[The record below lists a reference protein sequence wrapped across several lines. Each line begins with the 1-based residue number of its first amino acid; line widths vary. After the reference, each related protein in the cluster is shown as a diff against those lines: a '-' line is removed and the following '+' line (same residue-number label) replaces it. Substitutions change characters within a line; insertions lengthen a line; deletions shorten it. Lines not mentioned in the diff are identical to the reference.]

1 MFQFKKSYT
10 KLLIMIIIFALLL
23 PTIIVTSG
31 ILPKTNVAAANVTN
45 KDDNKI
51 AEEISNMTGVNI
63 EEVLKLKNN
72 SLTWNGVLNKLK
84 NQKSNEQVNKD
95 ARSIVL
101 AQNGLDDN
109 FLKKLNSEGFKN
121 EEITEV
127 KMLVE
132 RVMFE
137 LEEITASS
145 SENVKNISST
155 EVESDIKDEEDL
167 SAFSELLS
175 KMDTKTA
182 VYLLLKLNMDFGT
195 NENTFDEY
203 LLSLQIDV
211 DLGTYVIDKDSYEKE
226 KNEKI
231 AGLDTSKI
239 ITLAKI
245 EERMLKNLQKDTPTN
260 NDNKSLKEDKLSEVD
275 GTSSI
280 EDEPPKSP
288 LPDVES
294 TNPRNPSEDVMK
306 EVNEIKDRSLNSGIM
321 AKEK

>member
-1 MFQFKKSYT
+1 MYNFKKPYT
-10 KLLIMIIIFALLL
+10 KILIILIIFALLL
-23 PTIIVTSG
+23 PTIILTSG
-31 ILPKTNVAAANVTN
+31 ILPQTNVEAANVMN
-45 KDDNKI
+45 KDDKKI

-63 EEVLKLKNN
+63 EEVFKLKNN
-72 SLTWNGVLNKLK
+72 TITWNEVLIKLK
-84 NQKSNEQVNKD
+84 NQKTNEQGNKD
-95 ARSIVL
+95 ARSIVS

-132 RVMFE
+132 RVIFE

-145 SENVKNISST
+145 SENVKNIPST
-155 EVESDIKDEEDL
+155 VVETNKNDEADV

-182 VYLLLKLNMDFGT
+182 VYLLLKLNKDFGT

-211 DLGTYVIDKDSYEKE
+211 DLGTYIIDKDSYEKE
-226 KNEKI
+226 KNEKSV
-231 AGLDTSKI
+231 GVDTSNI

-245 EERMLKNLQKDTPTN
+245 EERMLKNLQKDTPTD
-260 NDNKSLKEDKLSEVD
+260 NDNKSIKDGELVEVD

-280 EDEPPKSP
+280 TDESPKLP

-294 TNPRNPSEDVMK
+294 TKPRNPSEDVIK
-306 EVNEIKDRSLNSGIM
+306 EVNEIKDRSLNNGIM

>member
-1 MFQFKKSYT
+1 MPEFKKSYT
-10 KLLIMIIIFALLL
+10 KILIIFIIFSLLL

-31 ILPKTNVAAANVTN
+31 ILPKTNVEAANVTN
-45 KDDNKI
+45 KDDKKI
-51 AEEISNMTGVNI
+51 AEQISNMTGVDI
-63 EEVLKLKNN
+63 EEVVKLKNN
-72 SLTWNGVLNKLK
+72 SITWNEVLNKLK
-84 NQKSNEQVNKD
+84 NQKSNEQGNKD
-95 ARSIVL
+95 ARGIVL

-137 LEEITASS
+137 LEEIAASS
-145 SENVKNISST
+145 SENVKNIPST
-155 EVESDIKDEEDL
+155 EVESNKNDEADV

-182 VYLLLKLNMDFGT
+182 VYLLLKLNKDFGT
-195 NENTFDEY
+195 NDNTFDEY

-211 DLGTYVIDKDSYEKE
+211 DLGTYIIDKDSYEKE

-231 AGLDTSKI
+231 VGLDTSKI

-245 EERMLKNLQKDTPTN
+245 EKRMLKNLQKDTPTN
-260 NDNKSLKEDKLSEVD
+260 NDNKSIKDGELSIVD

-280 EDEPPKSP
+280 ADESPKLP

-306 EVNEIKDRSLNSGIM
+306 EVNEIKNRSLNNGIM
-321 AKEK
+321 PKEK

>member
-1 MFQFKKSYT
+1 
-10 KLLIMIIIFALLL
+10 MIIIFALLL

>member
-72 SLTWNGVLNKLK
+72 SLTWNEVLNKLK